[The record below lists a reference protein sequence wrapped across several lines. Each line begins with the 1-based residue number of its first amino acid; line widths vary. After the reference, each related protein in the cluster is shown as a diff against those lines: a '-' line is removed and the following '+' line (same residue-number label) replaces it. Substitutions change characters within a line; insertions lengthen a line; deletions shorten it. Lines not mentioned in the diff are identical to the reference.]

1 MDEASLCSALN
12 NMENQEAHP
21 RPSRC
26 LFQCPHKRIIQ
37 YIPQFPFET
46 SSDSS
51 GRVDFLSCSK
61 CSMINDADDAQ
72 NNGPTFKS
80 SLPISKVCIVAIKK
94 FIQ

>member
-37 YIPQFPFET
+37 YIPQFPNET

-51 GRVDFLSCSK
+51 ERLDFLSCSK
-61 CSMINDADDAQ
+61 CSSMINDADAQ
-72 NNGPTFKS
+72 NSGVTFKS
-80 SLPISKVCIVAIKK
+80 SLPISKVYIVAIKK
-94 FIQ
+94 FI